1 MQIVHMQIVHMQI
14 VDKQPVLVL
23 QLPSLP
29 RPDGAADAAICIHV
43 DFLHCAADLM
53 LLADGY
59 L

>member
-23 QLPSLP
+23 HLPSLS
-29 RPDGAADAAICIHV
+29 RPDAAADVAICIHV